1 MKYKM
6 PTKSDLKGRSSTMS
20 NAFAISI
27 TPYIVPSEEE
37 VKASYDLL
45 QIQEGQCA
53 YCLGERNAKDHLKP
67 LVKMGLPTGYITA
80 INNLVPCC
88 SQCNSSKGAKTF
100 EEWYLSTENLTRLKR
115 KGMSDSD
122 VEQRFRIISEYESH
136 IEEPL
141 NYEELLGAELWEQY
155 QERKQSLLERLNE
168 DQEFCDMLSSIIMGK
183 IKAEDYGRVRKKK
196 ENQTMLSEMIA
207 KINSFKSGNADR
219 RWKMKDQELVFDNE
233 YITVVR
239 VDSSNKWVSS
249 TEMEKQWGIIFIMKK
264 DFTHLPKYKELSSH
278 CDIAVTPV
286 RTGKNAG
293 CYGLRVYRMR
303 RDPDEK
309 ILAEILDYIFS

>member
-53 YCLGERNAKDHLKP
+53 YCLGEGNAKDHLKP

-122 VEQRFRIISEYESH
+122 IEQRFRIISEYESH

-183 IKAEDYGRVRKKK
+183 IKTEDYGRVRKKK
-196 ENQTMLSEMIA
+196 ENPTMLSEMIA

-293 CYGLRVYRMR
+293 CYGLRVYRMK

-309 ILAEILDYIFS
+309 ILTEILDYIFS

>member
-53 YCLGERNAKDHLKP
+53 YCLGEGNAKDHLKP

-122 VEQRFRIISEYESH
+122 VEQRFRIISEYERH

-293 CYGLRVYRMR
+293 CYGLRVYRMK

-309 ILAEILDYIFS
+309 ILTEILDYIFS

>member
-53 YCLGERNAKDHLKP
+53 YCLGEGNAKDHLKP

-80 INNLVPCC
+80 INNLLPCC

-122 VEQRFRIISEYESH
+122 IEQRFRIISEYESH

-196 ENQTMLSEMIA
+196 ENPTMLSEMIA

-249 TEMEKQWGIIFIMKK
+249 TEMEKQWGIIFEMKK
-264 DFTHLPKYKELSSH
+264 DFTHLPKYKELASH

-293 CYGLRVYRMR
+293 CYGLRVYRMK

>member
-53 YCLGERNAKDHLKP
+53 YCLGEGNAKDHLKP

-100 EEWYLSTENLTRLKR
+100 EEWYLSTENLARLKR
-115 KGMSDSD
+115 KGLSDSD
-122 VEQRFRIISEYESH
+122 IEQRFRIISEYESH

-141 NYEELLGAELWEQY
+141 DYEALLGTELWEQY
-155 QERKQSLLERLNE
+155 QERKQALLERLNE
-168 DQEFCDMLSSIIMGK
+168 DQEFCDMLSSIIMQK
-183 IKAEDYGRVRKKK
+183 IKAGDYGRIRGK
-196 ENQTMLSEMIA
+196 EASKVKITDIVER
-207 KINSFKSGNADR
+207 INSFKNGSADR
-219 RWKMKDQELVFDNE
+219 RWKMKDQELAFDNE
-233 YITVVR
+233 YITVIR

-249 TEMEKQWGIIFIMKK
+249 TEMEKQWGIIFEMKK
-264 DFTHLPKYKELSSH
+264 DFTHLTKYKELASH

-293 CYGLRVYRMR
+293 CYGLRVYKMK
-303 RDPDEK
+303 RDPDLE
-309 ILAEILDYIFS
+309 ILAEILNYIFS

>member
-53 YCLGERNAKDHLKP
+53 YCLGEGNAKDHLKP

-122 VEQRFRIISEYESH
+122 IEQRFRIISEYESH

-196 ENQTMLSEMIA
+196 ENQTMLSGMIA

-309 ILAEILDYIFS
+309 ILTEILDYIFS